1 MSDKPWKKFERDCAA
16 LIGGKRF
23 WANAGERLDV
33 ESDTFR
39 GQCKLVQRLS
49 LAELTALAE
58 EMAQDPEKFGVVFTK
73 LRAGKGRQTPIL
85 VTMTAQTFSE
95 LLLHTPF
102 PAEHVRET
110 HALLDNL
117 ENPDDRRSADP
128 SVPAEDTP
136 GRSAPDPVLPGPDPV
151 LPGEGLRGGAPSEAE
166 DEGGVDR
173 AAPGER
179 GEAVAR

>member
-33 ESDTFR
+33 ESDEFR

-58 EMAQDPEKFGVVFTK
+58 EMARDREKFGVVFTK

-117 ENPDDRRSADP
+117 ENPDDRRNDP

-136 GRSAPDPVLPGPDPV
+136 GRSAPDPV

>member
-1 MSDKPWKKFERDCAA
+1 MADKPWKAFERDCAA

-33 ESDTFR
+33 ESDEFR

-58 EMAQDPEKFGVVFTK
+58 EVAQDQEKFGVVFTK

-102 PAEHVRET
+102 PAEHVREA

-128 SVPAEDTP
+128 SVPAEDTT
-136 GRSAPDPVLPGPDPV
+136 GRSAPDPV

-173 AAPGER
+173 ATPGER